1 MVAQEYAIVKTFVLT
16 QSRSGFII
24 KGMEFMTPGE
34 RVLTAMRREEPD
46 RVPMQ
51 FSLCPSQMKRFEE
64 ETGASSPAEYFGF
77 GTRGVGIGRT
87 KLETDFS
94 AYTADFPEGARIDEW
109 GIGWIRTPTSYHFE
123 HILHPLQNAVTV
135 KEIEEYPFPDV
146 DADYRYEG
154 LAARVSQLKEM
165 GFAVS
170 ASAMAVGGTVF
181 WPPYKLRSME
191 QLLVDFVIN
200 QDIADALLNA
210 VTEKMAV
217 MARRMAEAS
226 VDILNLADD
235 LGMQY
240 APMISPDTFRR
251 FIKPGLAKVINSA
264 KSVKPDI
271 LVFFHSDG
279 HIQEFI
285 PDLIGIGVDILNPIQ
300 PECMDPAE
308 IKEKYGDH
316 LAFWGTIGTQTTL
329 PFGTKEDVRRVVKE
343 RMETVGKGGG
353 LLIAPTHLVEPEVPW
368 ENIIALVDAV
378 EEFGYYR

>member
-1 MVAQEYAIVKTFVLT
+1 
-16 QSRSGFII
+16 
-24 KGMEFMTPGE
+24 
-34 RVLTAMRREEPD
+34 MRREEPD

-51 FSLCPSQMKRFEE
+51 FSLCPSQMKRFKE

-77 GTRGVGIGRT
+77 GMRGVGIGRT
-87 KLETDFS
+87 KRKTDFS
-94 AYTADFPEGARIDEW
+94 VYTADFPEGARIDEW
-109 GIGWIRTPTSYHFE
+109 GIGWIRTPSSYHFE
-123 HILHPLQNAVTV
+123 HILHPLQKATTV

-146 DADYRYEG
+146 DAGYRYEG
-154 LAARVSQLKEM
+154 LAARVSKLKEM

-191 QLLVDFVIN
+191 QLLMDFMIN
-200 QDIADALLNA
+200 PEMADVLLGA

-217 MARRMAEAS
+217 MARRMAEAD

-235 LGMQY
+235 LGTQL
-240 APMISPDTFRR
+240 APIIGLDTFRR
-251 FIKPGLAKVINSA
+251 FIKPGLAKVIDNA
-264 KSVKPDI
+264 RSVKHDI

-285 PDLIGIGVDILNPIQ
+285 PDLVEIGVDILNPIQ

-343 RMETVGKGGG
+343 RMKTVGKGGG

-368 ENIIALVDAV
+368 ENIMALVEAV

>member
-1 MVAQEYAIVKTFVLT
+1 M
-16 QSRSGFII
+16 
-24 KGMEFMTPGE
+24 
-34 RVLTAMRREEPD
+34 LTAMRREEPD

-51 FSLCPSQMKRFEE
+51 FSLCPSQMERFKE
-64 ETGASSPAEYFGF
+64 ETGASNPAEYFGF
-77 GTRGVGIGRT
+77 GTRGVGIGKT
-87 KLETDFS
+87 KLKTDFP

-154 LAARVSQLKEM
+154 LAGRVSQLKEM

-191 QLLVDFVIN
+191 QLLVDFMIN
-200 QDIADALLNA
+200 PEIADAMLNA

-235 LGMQY
+235 LGTQY
-240 APMISPDTFRR
+240 APIISPDTFRR
-251 FIKPGLAKVINSA
+251 FIKPGLAKVIDSA
-264 KSVKPDI
+264 KSVKPDV

-279 HIQEFI
+279 YIQEFI
-285 PDLIGIGVDILNPIQ
+285 PDLIEIGVDILNPIQ

-308 IKEKYGDH
+308 IKEKYGAH

-329 PFGTKEDVRRVVKE
+329 PFGTKEDVRRVVKK

-368 ENIIALVDAV
+368 ENIMALVEAV